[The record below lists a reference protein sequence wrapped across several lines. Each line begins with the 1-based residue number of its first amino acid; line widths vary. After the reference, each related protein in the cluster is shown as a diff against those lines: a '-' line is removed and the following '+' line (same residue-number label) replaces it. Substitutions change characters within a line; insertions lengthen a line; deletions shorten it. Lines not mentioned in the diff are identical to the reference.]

1 MSFLCHARISLIV
14 PIVLVGL
21 SATGCAPAAKQ
32 PPAAAK
38 TASKDEHDHD
48 HAEAAKK
55 PDAKPAAKDAKS
67 DGDHADH
74 KHPETLAEGVAELE
88 TLVGTVKEHLKAD
101 AKEKADDAVH
111 LIGHL
116 LEDVEKLVPAAKL
129 SAEAETAAKKAV
141 EELYACF
148 DKLDT
153 ALHAEAGKGDSPGDV
168 HKQVAEKIEAAIKQ
182 LKSAKPAQSETAK
195 PAADAADKK

>member
-1 MSFLCHARISLIV
+1 MSLLRQACPSFAVTL
-14 PIVLVGL
+14 VLLGL
-21 SATGCAPAAKQ
+21 VVAGCAPAGKQ

-38 TASKDEHDHD
+38 PAAKDDHDHD
-48 HAEAAKK
+48 HADTKKQDGKAAAKQ
-55 PDAKPAAKDAKS
+55 DAD
-67 DGDHADH
+67 DHADH

-88 TLVGTVKEHLKAD
+88 KLIGTVKEHLKAD

-116 LEDVEKLVPAAKL
+116 LEDFETLVPAAKL
-129 SAEAETAAKKAV
+129 SSEAEAAAKKAV
-141 EELYACF
+141 EDLYACF

-153 ALHAEAGKGDSPGDV
+153 ALHAEAGKEDSPADV
-168 HKQVAEKIEAAIKQ
+168 HAQVAEKIDAAIKQ

-195 PAADAADKK
+195 PAAEAAEKK